1 MQLIVAVVCTLGLS
15 LLLTRA
21 VRAAAR
27 AAGVVAMPRMDRWH
41 RKPTA
46 LLGGVAVYL
55 AFVTGC
61 LIFAS
66 GAWLI
71 MAAGALL
78 FAAGLLDDLVQ
89 IKPYTKLAVQLIVAA
104 LVVYFSRRLP
114 WTNIEAANIFIT
126 IFWLVGITNAV
137 NLLDNMD
144 GLAGGVSVIAC
155 VFLTITLLL
164 NGQVEQA
171 LLPALLAA
179 AALGFLFFNFNP
191 ASIFMGDCGSLFL
204 GFAMGAIALL
214 SDYDR
219 TRNLGAVLLTPV
231 LIMLIPIFDT
241 FMVTVMRKLSGRP
254 ISKGGRDHTS
264 HRLVALGV
272 SERRAVLLLYAMA
285 VAAGLFA
292 LLIRGMRIEVMLWL
306 VPTFALTLLFIGLY
320 LAKAR
325 VYEEEKEGEQ
335 PAGKTVLRAFADFS
349 YKRRVFEVLLDAAL
363 VVLAYYGAYVL
374 RFDGQMPEEQ
384 LRIFRNT
391 LPLVIGVQMLC
402 FLVCGLYRGLWAY
415 VWAFVWVD
423 DLLVMA
429 KPALVG
435 AVVSAGVVLAMYEAR
450 QPSPAV
456 FVLFAL
462 LLAICVGASRLSFRL
477 LRALI
482 MGRGRLNP
490 SGKPALIYGAGDR
503 GEFLLCEILNNS
515 DSKYAVVG
523 FIDDDP
529 HKVGKLIHGY
539 RIFNAGELPELIR
552 RYGVR
557 DVLVSSAKAPESK
570 LDYLRKLGVRAG
582 RLSIRIE
589 SELTNH
595 RIEKLT
601 RAESVPRAVASVAP
615 GESY

>member
-1 MQLIVAVVCTLGLS
+1 
-15 LLLTRA
+15 
-21 VRAAAR
+21 
-27 AAGVVAMPRMDRWH
+27 MPRIDRWH

-55 AFVTGC
+55 AFVAGC
-61 LIFAS
+61 LIFAPHTP
-66 GAWLI
+66 GVRLI

-78 FAAGLLDDLVQ
+78 FVAGLIDDLVQ
-89 IKPYTKLAVQLIVAA
+89 IKPYTKLVLQLIVAS

-114 WTNIEAANIFIT
+114 WTNIEAVNIFIT

-164 NGQVEQA
+164 NGQTGQA
-171 LLPALLAA
+171 LLPALLGA
-179 AALGFLFFNFNP
+179 AALGFLIFNFNP

-254 ISKGGRDHTS
+254 ISQGGRDHTS

-285 VAAGLFA
+285 IAAGLLA
-292 LLIRGMRIEVMLWL
+292 LLIRGMRIEVMFCLI
-306 VPTFALTLLFIGLY
+306 PTFALTLLFIGLY

-325 VYEEEKEGEQ
+325 VYGEGEQ
-335 PAGKTVLRAFADFS
+335 PVGKTVLRAFTDFTH
-349 YKRRVFEVLLDAAL
+349 KRRVFEILLDAAL

-384 LRIFRNT
+384 FRIFRNT

-402 FLVCGLYRGLWAY
+402 FLACGIYRGLWVD
-415 VWAFVWVD
+415 VWAYLRVD

-429 KPALVG
+429 KPAFIG
-435 AVVSAGVVLAMYEAR
+435 AVANAGVVYAMYGEH

-477 LRALI
+477 LQALI
-482 MGRGRLNP
+482 VGRGQSNP
-490 SGKPALIYGAGDR
+490 IA
-503 GEFLLCEILNNS
+503 
-515 DSKYAVVG
+515 
-523 FIDDDP
+523 
-529 HKVGKLIHGY
+529 
-539 RIFNAGELPELIR
+539 
-552 RYGVR
+552 
-557 DVLVSSAKAPESK
+557 
-570 LDYLRKLGVRAG
+570 
-582 RLSIRIE
+582 
-589 SELTNH
+589 
-595 RIEKLT
+595 
-601 RAESVPRAVASVAP
+601 
-615 GESY
+615 

>member
-1 MQLIVAVVCTLGLS
+1 MQFIVAVVCTLLLS
-15 LLLTRA
+15 LLLTPT

-27 AAGVVAMPRMDRWH
+27 AIGIVAMPRIDRWS
-41 RKPTA
+41 RRPTA
-46 LLGGVAVYL
+46 LLGGVAIYL
-55 AFVTGC
+55 AFVAGC
-61 LIFAS
+61 LIFAPHAP
-66 GAWLI
+66 GVRLI

-78 FAAGLLDDLVQ
+78 FVAGLIDDLVQ
-89 IKPYTKLAVQLIVAA
+89 IKPYTKLVLQLIVAA

-164 NGQVEQA
+164 NGQTGQA
-171 LLPALLAA
+171 LLPALLGAA
-179 AALGFLFFNFNP
+179 SLGFLIFNFNP

-254 ISKGGRDHTS
+254 ISQGGRDHTS

-285 VAAGLFA
+285 IAAGLLA
-292 LLIRGMRIEVMLWL
+292 LLIRGMRIEVMFWL
-306 VPTFALTLLFIGLY
+306 IPAFALTLLFIGLY
-320 LAKAR
+320 LAKAH
-325 VYEEEKEGEQ
+325 VYEEGEQ
-335 PAGKTVLRAFADFS
+335 PIGKTVLRAGADFTH
-349 YKRRVFEVLLDAAL
+349 KRRAFEILLDAAL

-384 LRIFRNT
+384 FQIFRNT

-402 FLVCGLYRGLWAY
+402 FLACGLYRRLWVDVWAY
-415 VWAFVWVD
+415 LRAD
-423 DLLVMA
+423 DLLEMA

-435 AVVSAGVVLAMYEAR
+435 AVVNAGVVYAMYGEH

-462 LLAICVGASRLSFRL
+462 LLAVCVGASRLSFRL
-477 LRALI
+477 LQALI
-482 MGRGRLNP
+482 VGRGRSNP
-490 SGKPALIYGAGDR
+490 NAKPALIYGAGDR
-503 GEFLLCEILNNS
+503 GESLLCEILNNS
-515 DSKYAVVG
+515 DSKYAIVG

-529 HKVGKLIHGY
+529 RKTGKLIHGY
-539 RIFNAGELPELIR
+539 QIFNTGEMPDLIR

-557 DVLVSSAKAPESK
+557 DVLISSARTPQSK
-570 LDYLRKLGVRAG
+570 LDYLRKLGVCAA

-589 SELTNH
+589 SELNSSMS
-595 RIEKLT
+595 LQN
-601 RAESVPRAVASVAP
+601 A
-615 GESY
+615 GNF